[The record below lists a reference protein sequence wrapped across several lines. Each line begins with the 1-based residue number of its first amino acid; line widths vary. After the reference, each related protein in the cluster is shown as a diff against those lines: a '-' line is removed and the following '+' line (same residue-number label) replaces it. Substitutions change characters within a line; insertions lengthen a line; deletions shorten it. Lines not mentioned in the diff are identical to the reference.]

1 MEVEVV
7 SSSRR
12 KELPITVRGP
22 DGNDLKIPRW
32 MTEPAAGRMQVSEL
46 ATLAIDALRNISDLL
61 GAHDRLKSSALV
73 TDAWSPMATKQ
84 VMTVEQKHFEWVEQ
98 NERSEQNKVA
108 LELETTKTVITLMAR
123 VLIAVVRAAEE
134 ASDDR

>member
-1 MEVEVV
+1 
-7 SSSRR
+7 
-12 KELPITVRGP
+12 
-22 DGNDLKIPRW
+22 
-32 MTEPAAGRMQVSEL
+32 
-46 ATLAIDALRNISDLL
+46 
-61 GAHDRLKSSALV
+61 
-73 TDAWSPMATKQ
+73 
-84 VMTVEQKHFEWVEQ
+84 MTVEQKHFEWVEQ